1 MASTNNTPLQLYYS
15 LTATNTPSAGN
26 LVNGELAIN
35 IADGKLYYKD
45 NAGAVQLIASKTTA
59 AGNAITAN
67 NIANSGGWSVTPS
80 GTTLFFNYNG
90 TNVAKLDSTGNLTV
104 KAAVVAFGTV

>member
-15 LTATNTPSAGN
+15 LTATNAPLAGN

-45 NAGAVQLIASKTTA
+45 NTGVVQTIASKTTA
-59 AGNAITAN
+59 GGTAT